1 MATADTSGPIV
12 RRIGALF
19 VTRTR
24 QLGTRRRMD
33 LSKIKKVKY
42 VDLYSGEAPLMRYT
56 ASRKSALISA
66 SQSDSQTFSEHCE
79 TTDTG

>member
-1 MATADTSGPIV
+1 
-12 RRIGALF
+12 
-19 VTRTR
+19 
-24 QLGTRRRMD
+24 
-33 LSKIKKVKY
+33 